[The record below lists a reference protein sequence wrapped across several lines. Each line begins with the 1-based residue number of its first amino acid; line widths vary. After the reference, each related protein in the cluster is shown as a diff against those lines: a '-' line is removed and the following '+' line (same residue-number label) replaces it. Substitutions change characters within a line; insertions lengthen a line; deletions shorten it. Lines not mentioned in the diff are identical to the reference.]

1 MALFPSSSSTAFEDI
16 SRKIYLLRLPLIF
29 LIVLIHAR
37 YMEIDD
43 YPDRWMRL
51 LSESVLLGKV
61 PHCAVIFFFVISGYL
76 FTWSEK
82 SGYLNLIQRKG
93 YTLLIPYMIWNTM
106 LMVVH
111 LLCGLLPYKKLLP
124 AFKYAGMTP
133 WQVVVRSYGLDMG
146 MPIDVPLWYVRDL
159 LLLFLV
165 APLLIWLVRRL
176 PLWFTPLLLL
186 AASFFMEDCSI
197 LFFTFGL
204 FCRYW
209 DIDLRPLSK
218 WWPLFIGAPLGYFI
232 TAEFTVINWPLM
244 LWISVPFYTGIAML
258 LQRLPNHMQKHMIHF
273 GEYSFWIYCSHAPVA
288 TTLTRVGRSL
298 NYLGMPPV
306 FWVGVNCV
314 VTVAIIVTCL
324 WVMRRIMP
332 GCVALLCGSRFPL
345 RSHKKTSVDNE
356 GKHDPNGTQAA

>member
-29 LIVLIHAR
+29 LIVFIHAR
-37 YMEIDD
+37 FMDID
-43 YPDRWMRL
+43 YPDRWSRL
-51 LSESVLLGKV
+51 LSENVLIGKM

-76 FTWSEK
+76 FTWTEQ

-93 YTLLIPYMIWNTM
+93 YTLLIPYILWNTM
-106 LMVVH
+106 LMAVH

-186 AASFFMEDCSI
+186 AATFFMEDCSV
-197 LFFTFGL
+197 LFFSFGL

-232 TAEFTVINWPLM
+232 TAEFTGINWPLM

-258 LQRLPNHMQKHMIHF
+258 LQRLPQHLQKHMIHF

-288 TTLTRVGRSL
+288 TTVTRIGISL
-298 NYLGMPPV
+298 NYLGMPPAV
-306 FWVGVNCV
+306 WIALNSV
-314 VTVAIIVTCL
+314 VTVAIIVSCL
-324 WVMRRIMP
+324 WVLRRIMP
-332 GCVALLCGSRFPL
+332 SFVALLCGSRFPL
-345 RSHKKTSVDNE
+345 RSRKKSSVDDE

>member
-29 LIVLIHAR
+29 LIVFIHAR

-93 YTLLIPYMIWNTM
+93 YTLLIPYVIWNTM

-176 PLWFTPLLLL
+176 RYGSLHCFCWGRLFLWKTV
-186 AASFFMEDCSI
+186 
-197 LFFTFGL
+197 
-204 FCRYW
+204 RYF
-209 DIDLRPLSK
+209 S
-218 WWPLFIGAPLGYFI
+218 
-232 TAEFTVINWPLM
+232 
-244 LWISVPFYTGIAML
+244 
-258 LQRLPNHMQKHMIHF
+258 
-273 GEYSFWIYCSHAPVA
+273 
-288 TTLTRVGRSL
+288 
-298 NYLGMPPV
+298 
-306 FWVGVNCV
+306 
-314 VTVAIIVTCL
+314 
-324 WVMRRIMP
+324 
-332 GCVALLCGSRFPL
+332 L
-345 RSHKKTSVDNE
+345 RSDCFADIGTSTCDRCR
-356 GKHDPNGTQAA
+356 NGGLYSLEHRLVIS